1 MKPEYAQTTRIQF
14 FKSADYYG
22 MSEVYEDLY
31 HKSTNNINVKN
42 LIPIIKDKRNMLI
55 AIRCIKANKG
65 ADTAGIDGITF
76 SQMLK
81 SNSIDEL
88 HHKVCELIDDYK
100 SSGVRRVYIPKS
112 NGKLRPLGIP
122 NAIDKL
128 VQQMIKQV
136 LEPYCEGK
144 FYKHSYGFRP
154 TRGVGEAIA
163 RCHHLVVNARCTYCV
178 DIDIKG
184 FFDNVHHNRLI
195 KQMWNLGIRDKQV
208 LMLVKKII
216 KSPVDGV
223 IPTKGTPQGG
233 VLSPLLSNIFLNE
246 LDHWVAKQ
254 WEDFQ
259 SHCHSNKTK
268 DEFYKELQYKNKSP
282 NPNYIPGKK
291 TKGNSKYI
299 RKWKTLKTG
308 FIVRYADD
316 FKIFTS
322 NYKEAIKWF
331 HGVKQ
336 FIEKRLHLEISETK
350 SKIINLRK
358 MKSKFLGFELK
369 AIDTKQKYKKRRTN
383 VKNKGNKS
391 RCILQVRVSRDKL
404 NEMVGKYRT
413 LLNSLLKQ
421 GANKPQI
428 MKRINTTIM
437 GWQNYCQ
444 LSTYTSKDMGEVHY
458 RIFGK
463 LKRLATYHGKL
474 KKISLKEAKKRSEL
488 INRKYSEYNGKTF
501 ISVEGI
507 VLCPIW
513 AIKQKRLAQRNP
525 NISPYIRDDLVNYWY
540 KELKWDNSAGRRLIE
555 NYCNSQWVNSLV
567 SVHALSLYTSQY
579 GNCPVTNLPLSEG
592 FEIHH
597 KVAKKDGGEDH
608 YQNLVLIN
616 PLAHKLLHAKTDETI
631 MKYIGLI
638 KNFGGKINKSYTNE
652 LRKKLHLNQIRVT
665 AMTQ

>member
-1 MKPEYAQTTRIQF
+1 
-14 FKSADYYG
+14 
-22 MSEVYEDLY
+22 
-31 HKSTNNINVKN
+31 
-42 LIPIIKDKRNMLI
+42 
-55 AIRCIKANKG
+55 
-65 ADTAGIDGITF
+65 
-76 SQMLK
+76 
-81 SNSIDEL
+81 
-88 HHKVCELIDDYK
+88 
-100 SSGVRRVYIPKS
+100 
-112 NGKLRPLGIP
+112 
-122 NAIDKL
+122 
-128 VQQMIKQV
+128 
-136 LEPYCEGK
+136 
-144 FYKHSYGFRP
+144 
-154 TRGVGEAIA
+154 
-163 RCHHLVVNARCTYCV
+163 
-178 DIDIKG
+178 
-184 FFDNVHHNRLI
+184 
-195 KQMWNLGIRDKQV
+195 MWNLGIRDKQV

-336 FIEKRLHLEISETK
+336 FIEKRLHLEISEAK

-444 LSTYTSKDMGEVHY
+444 LSTYPSKDMGEVHY

>member
-195 KQMWNLGIRDKQV
+195 KQMWHLGIRDKQV

-233 VLSPLLSNIFLNE
+233 VLSPLLSNIVLNE

-259 SHCHSNKTK
+259 SHCYSNKTK
-268 DEFYKELQYKNKSP
+268 DEFYKELQYNNKSP

-316 FKIFTS
+316 CNIFT
-322 NYKEAIKWF
+322 IF
-331 HGVKQ
+331 
-336 FIEKRLHLEISETK
+336 
-350 SKIINLRK
+350 
-358 MKSKFLGFELK
+358 KF
-369 AIDTKQKYKKRRTN
+369 
-383 VKNKGNKS
+383 
-391 RCILQVRVSRDKL
+391 
-404 NEMVGKYRT
+404 
-413 LLNSLLKQ
+413 
-421 GANKPQI
+421 
-428 MKRINTTIM
+428 
-437 GWQNYCQ
+437 
-444 LSTYTSKDMGEVHY
+444 
-458 RIFGK
+458 
-463 LKRLATYHGKL
+463 
-474 KKISLKEAKKRSEL
+474 
-488 INRKYSEYNGKTF
+488 
-501 ISVEGI
+501 
-507 VLCPIW
+507 
-513 AIKQKRLAQRNP
+513 
-525 NISPYIRDDLVNYWY
+525 
-540 KELKWDNSAGRRLIE
+540 
-555 NYCNSQWVNSLV
+555 
-567 SVHALSLYTSQY
+567 
-579 GNCPVTNLPLSEG
+579 
-592 FEIHH
+592 
-597 KVAKKDGGEDH
+597 
-608 YQNLVLIN
+608 
-616 PLAHKLLHAKTDETI
+616 
-631 MKYIGLI
+631 
-638 KNFGGKINKSYTNE
+638 
-652 LRKKLHLNQIRVT
+652 
-665 AMTQ
+665 